1 MTLVTAFCLNSAS
14 MFPAN
19 SLTLGFAH
27 MRILLVTLCLLLGTT
42 FSTTAQN
49 FKVGYTDFEVLLA
62 NMPQMAQVNQ
72 TLQQEVVRTRQRI
85 EQQFTEVQ
93 QEVERYQ
100 RQQSLLSPEARQQR
114 EARLDSLQRMAQ
126 AEAQLAEQRVG
137 QRQAELMRPLYEML
151 QNAIDSVATEGGFDL
166 ILPTQVNGQPVI
178 LFINEQRVIDIT
190 RDVARR
196 LGILVEEEPTGDS
209 EN

>member
-1 MTLVTAFCLNSAS
+1 
-14 MFPAN
+14 MFPDN
-19 SLTLGFAH
+19 SLTHGFAP
-27 MRILLVTLCLLLGTT
+27 MRTLLLALCLLVGTT
-42 FSTTAQN
+42 LTTSAQN

-196 LGILVEEEPTGDS
+196 LGILVEEEEPTPD
-209 EN
+209 N

>member
-1 MTLVTAFCLNSAS
+1 
-14 MFPAN
+14 MFPDNTLTPGFATMRTLL
-19 SLTLGFAH
+19 LTLA
-27 MRILLVTLCLLLGTT
+27 LVVGTT
-42 FSTTAQN
+42 LSVSAQN

-93 QEVERYQ
+93 QEIERYQ

-151 QNAIDSVATEGGFDL
+151 QNAIDAVATEGGFDL

-178 LFINEQRVIDIT
+178 LFINEERVIDIT

-196 LGILVEEEPTGDS
+196 LGILVEEPE
-209 EN
+209 E

>member
-1 MTLVTAFCLNSAS
+1 
-14 MFPAN
+14 MFPDN
-19 SLTLGFAH
+19 SLTPGFAT
-27 MRILLVTLCLLLGTT
+27 MRTLLVTLALLVSTT
-42 FSTTAQN
+42 FSVSAQN

-85 EQQFTEVQ
+85 EQQFAEVQ
-93 QEVERYQ
+93 QEIERYQ
-100 RQQSLLSPEARQQR
+100 RQQSLLSPEAREQR

-178 LFINEQRVIDIT
+178 LFINEERVIDIT

-196 LGILVEEEPTGDS
+196 LGILVEEPAEEP
-209 EN
+209 EE

>member
-1 MTLVTAFCLNSAS
+1 